1 MKTYKSLLE
10 EINSIK
16 EDSNYLGEEV
26 SFEFLFEELDRID
39 EINRNITAMAG
50 VSAVAL
56 AAQSALV
63 IRGLYRAA
71 HGVTLKQINACDGDS
86 KCMKTAYIAGAR
98 KKISILQQ
106 AKAKNPTKSQEFDA
120 KIQKLNDRIAKWSK
134 SNADARAAIAR
145 SYNEDSNYLGEEVSF
160 EFLFE
165 DLDRID
171 EDFNINT
178 TRNTRKTWNNYAL
191 AGASAYTLS
200 VMAAPMIRALYR
212 AAHGVTLNQINACH
226 GDSKCIKNAYIAGAR
241 KKISIL
247 QQAKA
252 KNPTKS
258 QEFDAKIQKLNDR
271 IAKWSKSN
279 ADARA
284 AIARS
289 YND

>member
-120 KIQKLNDRIAKWSK
+120 KIQKLNDRITKWSM
-134 SNADARAAIAR
+134 SNADTRAIIA
-145 SYNEDSNYLGEEVSF
+145 
-160 EFLFE
+160 
-165 DLDRID
+165 
-171 EDFNINT
+171 
-178 TRNTRKTWNNYAL
+178 
-191 AGASAYTLS
+191 
-200 VMAAPMIRALYR
+200 
-212 AAHGVTLNQINACH
+212 H
-226 GDSKCIKNAYIAGAR
+226 
-241 KKISIL
+241 
-247 QQAKA
+247 
-252 KNPTKS
+252 
-258 QEFDAKIQKLNDR
+258 
-271 IAKWSKSN
+271 
-279 ADARA
+279 
-284 AIARS
+284 S